1 MPAVTFLNRH
11 GFPVT
16 SLLQSKY
23 MDDLM
28 NNENT
33 FSSIPVTEE
42 RVNVGKKIIEKGR
55 VKISKIVKEESEV
68 LNLPT
73 TNEQVHIRRV
83 PVNKIV
89 ENVPETVRY
98 EGNTMIIPVLQEVTV
113 VEKKL
118 LLVEEIHVTKTSVF
132 SEETKEIKLRKEEIS
147 IERSDNK
154 DVQNFKE

>member
-1 MPAVTFLNRH
+1 MPAVTFLNGH

-23 MDDLM
+23 MNDLM
-28 NNENT
+28 NNKNT
-33 FSSIPVTEE
+33 SSSIPVTEE

-73 TNEQVHIRRV
+73 TSEQVHIRRV

-89 ENVPETVRY
+89 ENTPETVRY

-113 VEKKL
+113 IEKKL

-132 SEETKEIKLRKEEIS
+132 SEETKEITLRKEEIT

>member
-1 MPAVTFLNRH
+1 MN
-11 GFPVT
+11 
-16 SLLQSKY
+16 
-23 MDDLM
+23 

-33 FSSIPVTEE
+33 SSSIPVMQEK
-42 RVNVGKKIIEKGR
+42 VNVEKKTIEKGR

-73 TNEQVHIRRV
+73 KTEQVYIKRV

-89 ENVPETVRY
+89 ENIPETVRY

-113 VEKKL
+113 TEKKL
-118 LLVEEIHVTKTSVF
+118 LLVEEIHVTKTSVS
-132 SEETKEIKLRKEEIS
+132 SEETKEITLRKEEIN

-154 DVQNFKE
+154 DVQNLKK

>member
-1 MPAVTFLNRH
+1 M
-11 GFPVT
+11 
-16 SLLQSKY
+16 S
-23 MDDLM
+23 DLIN

-33 FSSIPVTEE
+33 SSSIPVMQEK
-42 RVNVGKKIIEKGR
+42 VNVEKKTIEKGR

-73 TNEQVHIRRV
+73 TTEQVYIKRV

-89 ENVPETVRY
+89 ESIPETVRY

-113 VEKKL
+113 IEKKL
-118 LLVEEIHVTKTSVF
+118 LLVEEIHVTKTSVS
-132 SEETKEIKLRKEEIS
+132 SEETKEITLRKEEIN
-147 IERSDNK
+147 IERSENK

>member
-1 MPAVTFLNRH
+1 M
-11 GFPVT
+11 
-16 SLLQSKY
+16 S
-23 MDDLM
+23 DLM
-28 NNENT
+28 NNNENT
-33 FSSIPVTEE
+33 SSSIPVMQEKVE
-42 RVNVGKKIIEKGR
+42 VGKKTIEKGR

-73 TNEQVHIRRV
+73 TSEQVHIRRV

-89 ENVPETVRY
+89 EDAPESIRY
-98 EGNTMIIPVLQEVTV
+98 EGDTMIIPVLQEVTI

-118 LLVEEIHVTKTSVF
+118 LLVEEIHVTKTSVT
-132 SEETKEIKLRKEEIS
+132 SEETKEITLRKEEIN